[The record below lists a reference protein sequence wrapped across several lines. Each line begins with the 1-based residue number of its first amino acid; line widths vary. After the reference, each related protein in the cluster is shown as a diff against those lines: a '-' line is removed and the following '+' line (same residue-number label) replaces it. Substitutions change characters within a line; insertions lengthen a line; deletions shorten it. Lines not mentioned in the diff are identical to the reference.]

1 MQYLYLEACVRCSGD
16 IVDVIVS
23 WQMQS
28 FHSGARAFPQPDTY
42 HSLGSEKHGPVCVHT
57 RADGWPTPSE
67 WATPG
72 GQLPRMTLARLNL
85 ILNHKH
91 TRCLLLC
98 GLPPPPPRLKASPRL
113 PARLGTSHSHRTAPR
128 RICFTTR
135 LPHHGCLTPRPP
147 TFQPPAVLAQDPRI
161 APATA
166 VLRRALLRKWHPTII
181 TPNGPASPAAPTL
194 AASHHGPGRADEHG
208 GAEEIR
214 QRCPSQ
220 LPPTGPQQ
228 HFAA

>member
-1 MQYLYLEACVRCSGD
+1 MGHTRRPIASHDPDKAEP
-16 IVDVIVS
+16 
-23 WQMQS
+23 
-28 FHSGARAFPQPDTY
+28 HPQPQ
-42 HSLGSEKHGPVCVHT
+42 HT
-57 RADGWPTPSE
+57 CR
-67 WATPG
+67 
-72 GQLPRMTLARLNL
+72 
-85 ILNHKH
+85 
-91 TRCLLLC
+91 LLLC

-113 PARLGTSHSHRTAPR
+113 PAWLATSHSHRTAPR

-135 LPHHGCLTPRPP
+135 LPHHGCLTPRSPP
-147 TFQPPAVLAQDPRI
+147 FQPAAVLAQDPRI

-228 HFAA
+228 HLMAQRQSQRQSQGTQLTLPQRQEAR